1 MTVNPIRLRLIGI
14 YLSMALI
21 GAWVLAP
28 LLLVTF
34 ATFTPPPELYRWPK
48 PFLPSRFSTET
59 LAFFLTTEG
68 VLHSTVT
75 SLLVGVLTI
84 VLAMA
89 IGAPA
94 GYAMARFSFWGK
106 EGFRLA
112 ILVTRMFPVAILAIP
127 LAVSFIRIGLYD
139 TPLGVAIA
147 HTALALPIVILITT
161 SVFLGV
167 PRDLE
172 EAAIT
177 LGCSRFQAFLKV
189 VLPLALPGL
198 AAAGMFTFVL
208 SWNEVFA
215 ATILTVQNRTLPALV
230 VYLLGLSPLNFR
242 FAGGF
247 FMVLPAL
254 VVMFVI
260 RKYLTHL
267 WGITIR

>member
-1 MTVNPIRLRLIGI
+1 MTRKALRPFVL
-14 YLSMALI
+14 YLLMAVI

-28 LLLVTF
+28 LVLITL
-34 ATFTPPPELYRWPK
+34 ATFTPQLELYRWPK
-48 PFLPSRFSTET
+48 AFLPSRFSGET

-68 VLHSTVT
+68 VLRATFM
-75 SLLVGVLTI
+75 SLLVGILTI
-84 VLAMA
+84 GLAMA

-94 GYAMARFSFWGK
+94 GYATARFSFRGK
-106 EGFRLA
+106 DAFRLA
-112 ILVTRMFPVAILAIP
+112 ILLTRMFPVAILAIP
-127 LAVSFIRIGLYD
+127 LAVSFIKVGLYD

-167 PRDLE
+167 PKDLE

-177 LGCSRFQAFLKV
+177 LGCTRLQAFLKV

-198 AAAGMFTFVL
+198 AAAAMFTFVL

-215 ATILTVQNRTLPALV
+215 ATILTVRNRTLPALV

-247 FMVLPAL
+247 FMVVPAL
-254 VVMFVI
+254 VVMFMI
-260 RKYLTHL
+260 RRYLTHL